1 MPAKKFLIILV
12 LLLSSVQLWA
22 IESRELEEIIK
33 NIIDSNAYASEKKA
47 APSARPETD
56 MSSANDSG
64 EKTKEDKGK
73 SASSPSA
80 DEALLKSGI
89 QLFEASLYENSRQKL
104 EELKTKYPESQ
115 FRDIASI
122 WLAKI
127 HIESGKPDEAVSML
141 KSINQESGEFPSALF
156 FTGEIFLKK
165 GDDSGAIE
173 YFYRVISQSPE
184 HYLAD
189 DSLIAIAKIYLKN
202 NKGNQALEASIR
214 VIKNYEKRE
223 TIDDAY
229 FLIAQ
234 VFEKDNML
242 KDVGIARKIYKIFI
256 KKAEVE
262 KAQFFYNS
270 PLLTRVKNN
279 LNIIES
285 TYYNKAFIN

>member
-1 MPAKKFLIILV
+1 M
-12 LLLSSVQLWA
+12 
-22 IESRELEEIIK
+22 
-33 NIIDSNAYASEKKA
+33 SERKA
-47 APSARPETD
+47 ASSAVPGAE
-56 MSSANDSG
+56 MSSASDSA
-64 EKTKEDKGK
+64 EKAKEDKGK
-73 SASSPSA
+73 SGSFPSA

-104 EELKTKYPESQ
+104 EELKTKYPDSQ

-122 WLAKI
+122 WLARI
-127 HIESGKPDEAVSML
+127 HIEFGKLDEAVSML
-141 KSINQESGEFPSALF
+141 KSVNQESGEFPSALF

-189 DSLIAIAKIYLKN
+189 DSLAAIAKIYLKN
-202 NKGNQALEASIR
+202 SKGNQALESSIR
-214 VIKNYEKRE
+214 IIKNYEKRE

-229 FLIAQ
+229 FIMAQ
-234 VFEKDNML
+234 VFEKDNLL

-256 KKAEVE
+256 KKADVE

-270 PLLTRVKNN
+270 PLLGRVRNN
-279 LNIIES
+279 LSNIES